1 MPATRQRES
10 CSAIEWYGRRGE
22 ADEAA
27 GVRNSKSKDLRRA
40 LLTRLLPGK
49 QMPEER
55 VIRRQSLSS
64 IAVGSFYEL
73 IVSCVQMGAKRKAA
87 TTGPIAVTCKT
98 VQPKRQHPVTAN
110 DITGQ
115 KKRKTT
121 SFPYM

>member
-1 MPATRQRES
+1 
-10 CSAIEWYGRRGE
+10 
-22 ADEAA
+22 
-27 GVRNSKSKDLRRA
+27 
-40 LLTRLLPGK
+40 
-49 QMPEER
+49 MPEER

-73 IVSCVQMGAKRKAA
+73 IVSCVQMGAKTKAA

-115 KKRKTT
+115 KDKDRFVPIYVGTRVDRSAVQRAAQRSCRRSGKWKV
-121 SFPYM
+121 

>member
-1 MPATRQRES
+1 
-10 CSAIEWYGRRGE
+10 
-22 ADEAA
+22 
-27 GVRNSKSKDLRRA
+27 
-40 LLTRLLPGK
+40 
-49 QMPEER
+49 MPEER

-73 IVSCVQMGAKRKAA
+73 IVSCVQMGAKTKAA

-115 KKRKTT
+115 KDKDRFVPIYVGTRSIAVRCSAQRSAAVEEAGNGKC
-121 SFPYM
+121 SSCDFHIPYWVDHLPRQQNRPW